1 MRYSIVGLIIIL
13 LISSCHNKIEQ
24 KGEIV
29 ATVHGRNLYKTDLQ
43 SIVYEGIS
51 YNDSVIRAKSFIDK
65 WIRNQL
71 LLHQAK
77 NNLDAQQL
85 DFSKRLEEY
94 HNSLVINKYET
105 ELIRQNLDTEVTS
118 SQIEEYYN
126 SHTNEFILNRNIVR
140 IASVSIS
147 KKNEKKRLFTKLL
160 QDQDTLLIDSIS
172 SMAEKYSES
181 YNLNTAEWHNFEKII
196 KLYSLD
202 VNDQKKFLERNNFLT
217 INEADNVT
225 LLRFCEY
232 RTIGEVSPCELE
244 SEKIKFVILSLRKKE
259 LINELYNDLY
269 TKAIQE
275 NTFEIF

>member
-105 ELIRQNLDTEVTS
+105 ELIKQNLDTEVTS

-147 KKNEKKRLFTKLL
+147 KKMRKKDYL
-160 QDQDTLLIDSIS
+160 QN
-172 SMAEKYSES
+172 Y
-181 YNLNTAEWHNFEKII
+181 Y
-196 KLYSLD
+196 
-202 VNDQKKFLERNNFLT
+202 
-217 INEADNVT
+217 
-225 LLRFCEY
+225 
-232 RTIGEVSPCELE
+232 
-244 SEKIKFVILSLRKKE
+244 KIKIL
-259 LINELYNDLY
+259 
-269 TKAIQE
+269 
-275 NTFEIF
+275 F